1 MGECL
6 TPTMARIPLPAK
18 DQLREVQEEPLQDL
32 GHGRGVFLETQQTLI
47 FSDVYMD
54 LFNVHSKN
62 HRAYKSLGADDINL
76 YQPEGHVTTGVAG
89 LVGEVGDDSGLKS
102 KSLNKMFGTHDFWVN
117 QLDRLQHHGWN
128 WKYWNSEAHLEFTS
142 NLLIDVSNVTISC
155 FCSGVIFPISLSP
168 KPISAIWASRAL
180 EPESD
185 GPPGWCSVEPASPG
199 DAAGEPHGAGS

>member
-102 KSLNKMFGTHDFWVN
+102 KSLNKMFGTHDF
-117 QLDRLQHHGWN
+117 
-128 WKYWNSEAHLEFTS
+128 
-142 NLLIDVSNVTISC
+142 
-155 FCSGVIFPISLSP
+155 
-168 KPISAIWASRAL
+168 
-180 EPESD
+180 
-185 GPPGWCSVEPASPG
+185 
-199 DAAGEPHGAGS
+199 